1 MVQCKKQIW
10 FHQQEC
16 HQGKCINIS
25 TANPIKKNSP
35 RKQLCR
41 VGNGESV
48 ESDVVEGEKVV
59 EAADVT
65 GPGGVPSPGSK
76 YSRP

>member
-1 MVQCKKQIW
+1 M
-10 FHQQEC
+10 
-16 HQGKCINIS
+16 
-25 TANPIKKNSP
+25 
-35 RKQLCR
+35 
-41 VGNGESV
+41 